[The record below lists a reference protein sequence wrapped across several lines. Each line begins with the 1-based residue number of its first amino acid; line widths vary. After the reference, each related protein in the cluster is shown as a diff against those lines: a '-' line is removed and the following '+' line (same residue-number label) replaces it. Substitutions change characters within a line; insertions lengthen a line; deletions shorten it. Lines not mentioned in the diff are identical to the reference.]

1 MKKFNFALAAAIV
14 GLAAFPMASQAADAT
29 GTATTL
35 VVAPITISNDNGISF
50 GTIAPTAASGTVVI
64 AATAGGARTA
74 PGGTVE
80 LLSSDVGG
88 SAQFTV
94 GGQGTSSFSTS
105 IVDVSLTGPG
115 TAMPV
120 AFDHN
125 APTAL
130 TGGAATI
137 NVGGTLTVGANQTA
151 GTYTGS
157 VVVTVAYN

>member
-50 GTIAPTAASGTVVI
+50 GTIAPSASSGTVVI
-64 AATAGGARTA
+64 AATSGGARTA
-74 PGGTVE
+74 PGGNVE
-80 LLSSDVGG
+80 LLSSDEGG

-94 GGQGTSSFSTS
+94 GGEGTSSFSTS
-105 IVDVSLTGPG
+105 VADTDLTGPG
-115 TAMPV
+115 ADMPL
-120 AFDHN
+120 AFAHN
-125 APTAL
+125 SPGAL
-130 TGGAATI
+130 TSGSATI
-137 NVGGTLTVGANQTA
+137 NVGGTLTVGASQAA
-151 GTYTGS
+151 GTYNGS